1 MIFAN
6 SEKNHVS
13 FVLQYKYNS
22 TFRDLIKNDSFY
34 PCFYG
39 DVTYKAK
46 GFKSDTSKLVRVRVV
61 QSVR

>member
-13 FVLQYKYNS
+13 FAVQYKYNS
-22 TFRDLIKNDSFY
+22 TYRDLIKNDSSY
-34 PCFYG
+34 PCFYE

-46 GFKSDTSKLVRVRVV
+46 GFKSDTSKLVRVQVA